1 MLSCRTINIRATR
14 LERKMEN
21 ELIRFLSGCKYD
33 KKDIYQVTKHFDIT
47 VYSTKRHKRNE
58 LYLK

>member
-1 MLSCRTINIRATR
+1 
-14 LERKMEN
+14 MEN

-47 VYSTKRHKRNE
+47 VYSIKRHKRNE